1 MNKFIN
7 TLKSIDPIMAV
18 FATLLFAVAFMLGQQ
33 TASREVKKHY
43 IVDAS
48 EVEVVYHNPYK
59 ALTLDEC
66 VTDYEC
72 NIAQLLDDQANGRFV
87 STDDP
92 IFSPDSI
99 PVIEP
104 IDCEVGDKECE
115 RANKLNAGKPAH
127 YPSICEPY
135 ILPNE
140 LSESQNVHKQRE
152 ERENA

>member
-7 TLKSIDPIMAV
+7 TLKTIEPTIPIILVLM
-18 FATLLFAVAFMLGQQ
+18 FAVGLIVGQQ
-33 TASREVKKHY
+33 TTTKDVKKHY

-48 EVEVVYHNPYK
+48 EVEVVYSDRYK

-92 IFSPDSI
+92 IFFPDSV

-104 IDCEVGDKECE
+104 VDCETGDKECE
-115 RANKLNAGKPAH
+115 KANKQNAGKPAH
-127 YPSICEPY
+127 YPAICEPY
-135 ILPNE
+135 IFDT
-140 LSESQNVHKQRE
+140 K
-152 ERENA
+152 

>member
-7 TLKSIDPIMAV
+7 TLKSIDPTILIASV
-18 FATLLFAVAFMLGQQ
+18 LTFAVGLIVGQQ
-33 TASREVKKHY
+33 TVSREVKKHY

-87 STDDP
+87 STDDA
-92 IFSPDSI
+92 I

-135 ILPNE
+135 IFPNE
-140 LSESQNVHKQRE
+140 HKL
-152 ERENA
+152 